1 MYLSNRVK
9 ELRAK
14 IGWTQTDLARQV
26 EVSRQ
31 TIAAL
36 EKDDYIPSL
45 LLAMRVAQAFDLQVE
60 EIFTLE
66 DER

>member
-1 MYLSNRVK
+1 MNLSNRVK
-9 ELRAK
+9 EVRIQK
-14 IGWTQTDLARQV
+14 GWTQAELAKAV

-31 TIAAL
+31 TIHAL
-36 EKDDYIPSL
+36 EKGDYIPSL
-45 LLAMRVAQAFDLQVE
+45 LLGMRMAKVFDLHVE